1 MCIPQSSITFFPPEY
16 METISLVKNK
26 ERPMERRRQERPT
39 SCPAPRGVT
48 LMSILTS
55 RLTPKPN
62 HRTRNVSSVPKPVQ
76 IARIL
81 LSISFTIAN
90 DLKVS
95 HIGQN
100 LDDAEDQRQ
109 YILTRQQMRKVC
121 IQTNLYSTHSKYS
134 YLAGQ
139 SSPSLLLLFVFQIVF
154 PMAML

>member
-1 MCIPQSSITFFPPEY
+1 MG
-16 METISLVKNK
+16 TISLVKNK

-55 RLTPKPN
+55 RLSPKPN
-62 HRTRNVSSVPKPVQ
+62 QRTRNVSSVPKPVQ

-90 DLKVS
+90 GLKVS
-95 HIGQN
+95 QIGQN
-100 LDDAEDQRQ
+100 FDDAEDQRQ

-154 PMAML
+154 PTAML

>member
-55 RLTPKPN
+55 RLSPKPN
-62 HRTRNVSSVPKPVQ
+62 QRTRNVSSVPKPVK
-76 IARIL
+76 IGRIL
-81 LSISFTIAN
+81 VLSISFTIAN

-109 YILTRQQMRKVC
+109 YILTRQMRKVC

-154 PMAML
+154 PTAML

>member
-1 MCIPQSSITFFPPEY
+1 M
-16 METISLVKNK
+16 
-26 ERPMERRRQERPT
+26 
-39 SCPAPRGVT
+39 
-48 LMSILTS
+48 
-55 RLTPKPN
+55 
-62 HRTRNVSSVPKPVQ
+62 Q
-76 IARIL
+76 IAKIL

-154 PMAML
+154 PTAML